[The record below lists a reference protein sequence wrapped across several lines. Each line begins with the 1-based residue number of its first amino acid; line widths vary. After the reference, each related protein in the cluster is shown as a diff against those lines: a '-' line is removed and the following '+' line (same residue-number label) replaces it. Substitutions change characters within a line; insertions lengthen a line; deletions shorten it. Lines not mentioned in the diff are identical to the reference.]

1 MTATASVFPA
11 GREERRALLAA
22 AAGYFC
28 LLCGYYMLRP
38 IREALALEVG
48 VQRNSWL
55 FTAVLLVS
63 AGILPIYWWFVGR
76 TPRGRLLWLA
86 LAPFVGV
93 FVLLAFALRADPH
106 DATLAFVY
114 FVALTSANLYIISV
128 FWSAMADVWRPEL
141 AKRFF
146 GYVAAGG
153 SAGALLGPLIVR
165 GLVRDLGPTPLIIL
179 ACAFIL
185 GTAACVSAARSRLR
199 RCAHGAR
206 VPDAA
211 LPVGGRAIDDLRR
224 LARTPYLLGIA
235 GLIIAGQTIGA
246 FMYNEQGKYVA
257 AAYSSIG
264 DRAAVFATM
273 EIAVNLLSLFFQAV
287 VVGWLT
293 RRGSVAWSLS
303 AMPVLLG
310 GSFIA
315 LALFP
320 VGSVLLVTQVIRRA
334 ADYGLGKPPRE
345 MLFTVLNPESK
356 FKSKSLIDTVL
367 QRGADTA
374 GQWLYVAVAGIGLAG
389 FAWVCG
395 LLSVAL
401 LGATVSL
408 GRAFETRRQTTAGE
422 PGTP

>member
-1 MTATASVFPA
+1 
-11 GREERRALLAA
+11 
-22 AAGYFC
+22 
-28 LLCGYYMLRP
+28 MLRP

-63 AGILPIYWWFVGR
+63 AAILPIYWWFVGR

-86 LAPFVGV
+86 LAPFVAV
-93 FVLLAFALRADPH
+93 FVTLAFALRADPR
-106 DATLAFVY
+106 DSTLAFVY

-165 GLVRDLGPTPLIIL
+165 GLVRELGPTPLIVV

-185 GTAACVSAARSRLR
+185 ATAACVSAARNRLR

-246 FMYNEQGKYVA
+246 FMYNEQGRYVA

-293 RRGSVAWSLS
+293 RRGSVSWSLS

-345 MLFTVLNPESK
+345 MLFTVLNAESK

-389 FAWVCG
+389 FAWLCAV
-395 LLSVAL
+395 LSVVL

-408 GRAFETRRQTTAGE
+408 GRAFESRRQEVDPASVS
-422 PGTP
+422 P